1 MSPATPENERELI
14 AAIEEEIRA
23 AYQAGDAEAVA
34 ARYTEDAILF
44 GPDNP
49 PLEGRAAIA
58 EVYRGF
64 FASATAELHNEIDEI
79 EVLADGWAYV
89 RGRLRVR
96 STPKDGGPA
105 DQRTG
110 KYLAIARRG
119 PDGVWRF
126 ARDLFALDS
135 PETT

>member
-1 MSPATPENERELI
+1 MSESERDRI
-14 AAIEEEIRA
+14 ASIEDRIRA
-23 AYQAGDAEAVA
+23 AYLAGDAEAVA
-34 ARYTEDAILF
+34 AQYTGDAILA

-49 PLEGRAAIA
+49 PLVGREAIA

-64 FASATAELHNEIDEI
+64 FAAATAELENEIEEI
-79 EVLADGWAYV
+79 EVMADGWAFV

-96 STPKDGGPA
+96 STPKDGGET
-105 DQRTG
+105 DRRTG
-110 KYLAIARRG
+110 RYLAIARRE

-135 PETT
+135 PEA